1 MVPHEAFLSKAVP
14 QRNERDPARARDE
27 EPVGPVCSVVSEHGC
42 HKRRKDANVGGG
54 ILAGVWARVVVCTNL
69 VSLYLNVCLCFNL
82 CAYVSLS
89 LWPVSLFLD
98 VPKRELEY
106 DHPKQLQRL
115 LAVLADTA
123 VARCVTLRQSQRITV
138 PTRPLSCQAFTVG
151 IIESC
156 LCVMEEN
163 FIKCIKI

>member
-1 MVPHEAFLSKAVP
+1 MYKSCLSLP
-14 QRNERDPARARDE
+14 QRLPLFQSLC
-27 EPVGPVCSVVSEHGC
+27 VCVS
-42 HKRRKDANVGGG
+42 
-54 ILAGVWARVVVCTNL
+54 IPLACI
-69 VSLYLNVCLCFNL
+69 SL
-82 CAYVSLS
+82 
-89 LWPVSLFLD
+89 LD

-163 FIKCIKI
+163 FIKCIKCIKI